1 MIIKIYWNYATHHF
15 YPQSNGQYGMKRE
28 KRVNFPSYN
37 SNKFHNSN
45 MFTNSYI
52 TIHTIFLHTKEERLK
67 NRDFFSINVN
77 AIAV

>member
-1 MIIKIYWNYATHHF
+1 
-15 YPQSNGQYGMKRE
+15 
-28 KRVNFPSYN
+28 
-37 SNKFHNSN
+37 

-77 AIAV
+77 AIDQKSLKLSQICKAIKDKIN

>member
-1 MIIKIYWNYATHHF
+1 MQLIIFILNPMANMVWKE
-15 YPQSNGQYGMKRE
+15 K